1 MLRLPDATCLCCAA
15 TATRVRRPLWP
26 SRSKRVCAFQTFAVN
41 SFVPH
46 YARVQVNEDVL
57 AKSFQPFPSYSKC
70 RIIQDYKKCK
80 TKAFGFVSF
89 LDHAEGAKALRQM
102 HGKYIGNRPC
112 QLKKSTHTAR
122 AAPDDANKRR
132 AMMANPLERVTTK
145 RMR

>member
-1 MLRLPDATCLCCAA
+1 
-15 TATRVRRPLWP
+15 
-26 SRSKRVCAFQTFAVN
+26 
-41 SFVPH
+41 
-46 YARVQVNEDVL
+46 VQVNEEGL
-57 AKSFQPFPSYSKC
+57 ARAFQQFPSYSKC

-112 QLKKSTHTAR
+112 QLKKSTHMAR
-122 AAPDDANKRR
+122 SAPEDNRKRA